1 MKKANFILSFTFS
14 GKALHSL
21 TFLFCSRMSNK
32 TSSPRRPY
40 RLIVQTAYLMHFSTT
55 IGTFQKSVK
64 KNWKKVR
71 QWQQSQALTRAL
83 EQANWSD
90 TIGQRKCTYSSGSRV
105 SFFFLWNWSLLMD
118 LRRGNERQR
127 RGSRPIESVM
137 RITERTLSGGIA
149 SRQ

>member
-90 TIGQRKCTYSSGSRV
+90 TIGQRKYVHTVQGRGCRSFSFETDLYWWTWGEETRDREEEAVQSSGS
-105 SFFFLWNWSLLMD
+105 WESL
-118 LRRGNERQR
+118 NEH
-127 RGSRPIESVM
+127 SPE
-137 RITERTLSGGIA
+137 E
-149 SRQ
+149 